1 MKRCITISSPASVP
15 CSVFLFFFVF
25 AEVRPFLVV
34 KKKTART
41 VITFQ
46 QERIVS
52 EYSRTSTLGTE
63 ESGHCKEVAV
73 VERLKKE

>member
-15 CSVFLFFFVF
+15 CSVFPFFFVF
-25 AEVRPFLVV
+25 AEVRQFLVV

-52 EYSRTSTLGTE
+52 EYSRTSLPWGQ
-63 ESGHCKEVAV
+63 KKVAIAK
-73 VERLKKE
+73 RWPL